1 MELAEI
7 PESDRAQHLDLLL
20 IADESADMIERYLHR
35 GDLLALVEDGH
46 QLADMGYLRMRL

>member
-1 MELAEI
+1 MELVEI

-35 GDLLALVEDGH
+35 GDLLALVEDGE
-46 QLADMGYLRMRL
+46 ARGE

>member
-20 IADESADMIERYLHR
+20 IADESAQN
-35 GDLLALVEDGH
+35 AKSAQSV
-46 QLADMGYLRMRL
+46 